1 MDNYAIDW
9 AMRYG
14 GKGSPKEILPVFS
27 FDPRFY
33 QTKVEDYG
41 SLKCGLVRARFIRET
56 VINLRQKLQALGS
69 QLLVTQEKPEVFL
82 PKLIRP

>member
-1 MDNYAIDW
+1 MIRIIVWLRNDLRVLDNYALDW

-14 GKGSPKEILPVFS
+14 GKDTTKEILPVFS

-33 QTKVEDYG
+33 QTKVEQYQ

-56 VINLRQKLQALGS
+56 VIYLRKKL
-69 QLLVTQEKPEVFL
+69 
-82 PKLIRP
+82 